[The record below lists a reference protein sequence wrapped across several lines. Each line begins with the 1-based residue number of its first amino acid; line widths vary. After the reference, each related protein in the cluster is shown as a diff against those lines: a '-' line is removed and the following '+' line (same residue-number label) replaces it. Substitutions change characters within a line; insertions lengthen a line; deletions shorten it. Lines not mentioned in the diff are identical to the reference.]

1 MSVELRWRTAE
12 AITDDLERA
21 RAAIEDCGS
30 RAPRAVDAGDLT
42 PVVAEMLA
50 RITAAA
56 AELSAGLLGASDN
69 VRAAV
74 AGLQSADSAT
84 QEAFTTS
91 QWW

>member
-21 RAAIEDCGS
+21 RRAIEDCGS
-30 RAPRAVDAGDLT
+30 RAPRTVDAGDLT
-42 PVVAEMLA
+42 PMIAEMLA

-56 AELSAGLLGASDN
+56 AELSVGLLGASDN
-69 VRAAV
+69 VRSAV
-74 AGLQSADSAT
+74 AGLQGADSAT